1 MKLWPSFWEAALSP
15 IVKGRLITK
24 PDPRYY
30 EQIAQLLGVNPH
42 QCIMVGD
49 RIDKN
54 IIPVKQVG
62 MKTIWTRV
70 GLHKNQVLKTLKFRL
85 SPISMKERAYG
96 SLKEHYI
103 TLRGNPT
110 KEKDWD
116 VLLN

>member
-15 IVKGRLITK
+15 IVKGRPITK
-24 PDPRYY
+24 SDPRYY
-30 EQIAQLLGVNPH
+30 EQIAQLFGVNPH
-42 QCIMVGD
+42 QCILVGD
-49 RIDKN
+49 RIDKD
-54 IIPVKQVG
+54 IIPAKQVR

-110 KEKDWD
+110 KEKD
-116 VLLN
+116 